1 MRPFSSKVIAMGSR
15 TCGSWAA
22 SWSLKPGLT
31 FHVARAAAGSTGRKR
46 GSSLAASNA
55 VPTVAA
61 GAEGLGLRVVRVSA
75 AKAATPREESAAER
89 INFIEVSGREE
100 PGGGISVTI
109 GNEGPGDNLLS
120 ARGKN
125 TARGGVKNHT
135 FAK

>member
-1 MRPFSSKVIAMGSR
+1 MPEDGGEVET
-15 TCGSWAA
+15 TCRSV
-22 SWSLKPGLT
+22 LT
-31 FHVARAAAGSTGRKR
+31 AFEDNGPPATLDR
-46 GSSLAASNA
+46 G
-55 VPTVAA
+55 
-61 GAEGLGLRVVRVSA
+61 EGG
-75 AKAATPREESAAER
+75 
-89 INFIEVSGREE
+89 EE